1 MNYGSLFNLGAT
13 CYINTALQCLGNC
26 DDFLTLVLNNK
37 NNDNNSLINELKS
50 ILIELFTN
58 NNSLRPYRFLNVLK
72 TNIKGIEINEQNDI
86 NEFISLLL
94 DKLNKDICYKNIT
107 TKNDL
112 MNINKYKNSSY
123 DIQKFKMDI
132 SWIERTQSEYSQL
145 IEIFYGQSIT
155 QIICGHCKFIS
166 HNYEIYSSIM
176 VPICDTLDESLMHY
190 FQDEFLNKTNDNSD
204 WKCDECNN
212 KKQSKKS
219 TKLWKLPN
227 ILIITLKRF
236 TDSLQKNNKKV
247 QIPLELSL
255 DKYTISKTNTKY
267 KLSSVAYHSGS
278 FFGGHYVAI
287 TKKKNNNWYIIDDIN
302 ISELKDMNMI
312 SEGYLYFYSI
322 VK

>member
-1 MNYGSLFNLGAT
+1 MNYAGLVNLGAT
-13 CYINTALQCLGNC
+13 CYINTAIQCLGNC
-26 DDFLTLVLNNK
+26 DDFLTVILK
-37 NNDNNSLINELKS
+37 NNNDNNNSLINELKS
-50 ILIELFTN
+50 ILIELFVN
-58 NNSLRPYRFLNVLK
+58 NNSLRPYRFLNALK
-72 TNIKGIEINEQNDI
+72 TNIKGIVINEQNDI

-94 DKLNKDICYKNIT
+94 DKINKDICYKNAT
-107 TKNDL
+107 TKKDL
-112 MNINKYKNSSY
+112 IDLNKYKNSSY
-123 DIQKFKMDI
+123 DIQRLKMDI
-132 SWIERTQSEYSQL
+132 SWIEKTNSEYSQL
-145 IEIFYGQSIT
+145 TELFYGQSIT

-190 FQDEFLNKTNDNSD
+190 FQDEFLNKSGNDSE
-204 WKCDECNN
+204 WKCDECNQ
-212 KKQSKKS
+212 KKYSKKS

-236 TDSLQKNNKKV
+236 TDSLQKNNKRV

-255 DKYTISKTNTKY
+255 DKYTLSKTNIKY
-267 KLSSVAYHSGS
+267 KLSCVSYHSGS

-287 TKKKNNNWYIIDDIN
+287 MRDKNNKWFIIDDIN

-312 SEGYLYFYSI
+312 SEGYVYFYSV